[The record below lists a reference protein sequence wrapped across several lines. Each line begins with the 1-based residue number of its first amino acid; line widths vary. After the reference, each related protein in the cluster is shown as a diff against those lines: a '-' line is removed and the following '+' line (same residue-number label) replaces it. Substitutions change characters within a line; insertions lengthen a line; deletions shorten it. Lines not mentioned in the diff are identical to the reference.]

1 MKTFIIA
8 EIGINHNGDL
18 EIAKKLIDVAVNAG
32 CDAVKFQKRTIS
44 KVYSKDELDKF
55 RESPW
60 GKTNREQK
68 NGLEFKFEQY
78 QKINEYCKEKNI
90 EWFASA
96 WDQESLE
103 FINQFNCK
111 YNKIASA
118 MIIDKEFLKKV
129 SKEKK
134 HCFISTGMCDEKD
147 IDEAVQIFKENNC
160 SFELMHCVSTYPAN
174 SDEINLNYIDVLK
187 NKYKCKV
194 GYSGHEVGT
203 LVSFAATAKGIT
215 SLERHITLDK
225 TMYGSDQAASLEPK
239 GLLQLVEGVRKIEKI
254 LGNGIKKFL
263 KSEIPVSNKLRGH
276 IKSYVKK

>member
-118 MIIDKEFLKKV
+118 MIIDKEFLKKFL
-129 SKEKK
+129 KK
-134 HCFISTGMCDEKD
+134 KNIALFQQE
-147 IDEAVQIFKENNC
+147 
-160 SFELMHCVSTYPAN
+160 CVT
-174 SDEINLNYIDVLK
+174 K
-187 NKYKCKV
+187 
-194 GYSGHEVGT
+194 
-203 LVSFAATAKGIT
+203 
-215 SLERHITLDK
+215 
-225 TMYGSDQAASLEPK
+225 
-239 GLLQLVEGVRKIEKI
+239 KI
-254 LGNGIKKFL
+254 LMKQYKFL
-263 KSEIPVSNKLRGH
+263 KKTIALSN
-276 IKSYVKK
+276 